1 MAVSAGSSIFRA
13 FEGRDEI
20 MAEKLKYKLQVELTL
35 KWLKGRE
42 YEATVAVEITDS
54 CYHEVD
60 LKVGLPPGT
69 VGILEVEY
77 LTYTLTHDSGKEC
90 GAIARI
96 VSKSIPIVFS
106 DTKPKVTAFAVV
118 NGQVAGS
125 DTKPFPKGK

>member
-1 MAVSAGSSIFRA
+1 MADKVNH
-13 FEGRDEI
+13 
-20 MAEKLKYKLQVELTL
+20 KLKIQLAL
-35 KWLKGRE
+35 KWLQGKD

-69 VGILEVEY
+69 AGIPEIEY
-77 LTYTLTHDSGKEC
+77 LTYTFTHDSGKAC
-90 GAIARI
+90 SDI
-96 VSKSIPIVFS
+96 VKTVKKSIKIVFS
-106 DTKPKVTAFAVV
+106 DAKPRVTAYAVV